1 MTKRKAAAIAN
12 DAGVGRRDADQEN
25 IKPNKRSSPADSQ
38 TVKSTG
44 KKPSNKR
51 QKTIHTKEASL
62 SLQYNANPSNLKVF
76 VAVSKI
82 PNSGNGLFA
91 KETIRKG
98 ELICTYGGRF
108 IDNADAHYTDPTY
121 LVNFENGR
129 GYKLIGDN
137 LDGDLGHYANAVH
150 PDHPDITQNARF
162 NLTNKKYLPN
172 LRGRFNIFAVEDIP
186 AGEEIIVSYGKGYWL
201 TMSKWYEMS
210 TAGHS
215 PQKSE
220 AAQAREARATKRL
233 QRI

>member
-1 MTKRKAAAIAN
+1 MAKRKASVIAN
-12 DAGVGRRDADQEN
+12 DEDVEN
-25 IKPNKRSSPADSQ
+25 IKPNKRSSSSDSQ
-38 TVKSTG
+38 TLKATS

-51 QKTIHTKEASL
+51 QKTSRTGDAS
-62 SLQYNANPSNLKVF
+62 SPQYQTNPSNLKVF
-76 VAVSKI
+76 VAISKI

-91 KETIRKG
+91 KETIPKG
-98 ELICTYGGRF
+98 ELICTYGGTF

-150 PDHPDITQNARF
+150 PDHPEVTQNARF

-201 TMSKWYEMS
+201 TMSKWHEMS
-210 TAGHS
+210 TTGHL

-220 AAQAREARATKRL
+220 AAQEREARAMKRL